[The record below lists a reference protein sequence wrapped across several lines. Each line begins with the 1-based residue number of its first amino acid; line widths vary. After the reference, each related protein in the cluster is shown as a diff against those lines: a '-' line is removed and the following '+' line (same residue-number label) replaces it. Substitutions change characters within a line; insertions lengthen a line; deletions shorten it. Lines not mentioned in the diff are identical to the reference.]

1 MNSLIAP
8 SDNLI
13 LFAVVTGAAAFGI
26 YSEHKKWFGK
36 LSGILVTMISMSI
49 LSVTGLIPAA
59 SDPDVDVPVYN
70 LVFDFFIPLAI
81 PLLLFSSD
89 ITKIIKESGRLL
101 LAYII
106 GAAGVI
112 LGSLIAFWLID
123 LGADSNKTAGVIAA
137 TLIGGSVNFIAT
149 AEILNFSTNPLFTA
163 TIAVD
168 NLVSNLFTLFL
179 ILVPSLS
186 FLSRF
191 YYKRKNTET
200 TDVKYKPEENSK
212 NIPPN
217 IERIALSVFTAALI
231 VAVSSFIAPYIQN
244 RINTDLNLTVLLITF
259 FSVVAVNIFPRYF
272 KNLADTSFIIGLWLM
287 YVFLAVIGAA
297 TNLSQIFNIGPSV
310 LLFYTLILIFHFI
323 FMTILAKLFK
333 LDVYEVVIASA
344 ANVMGPS
351 VAAPMAASMGQ
362 KRLIMPGIL
371 TGILGYI
378 IGTFIG
384 VSLALMIV

>member
-1 MNSLIAP
+1 MDSIISP
-8 SDNLI
+8 SNNFII
-13 LFAVVTGAAAFGI
+13 LAIVSGAAAFGI
-26 YSEHKKWFGK
+26 FSEHKKWFGK

-49 LSVTGLIPAA
+49 LSMTGVIPVA
-59 SDPDVDVPVYN
+59 SNPNVHVAVYDM
-70 LVFDFFIPLAI
+70 VFDYFIPLAI

-89 ITKIIKESGRLL
+89 ITKIIKESGKLL
-101 LAYII
+101 IAYII
-106 GAAGVI
+106 GAIGVV

-123 LGADSNKTAGVIAA
+123 LGAASNKTAGVIAA

-179 ILVPSLS
+179 VLVPSLS

-191 YYKRKNTET
+191 YLKRKNKTQKITKEEINTQT
-200 TDVKYKPEENSK
+200 TVP
-212 NIPPN
+212 IT
-217 IERIALSVFTAALI
+217 IERIAVSIFTAALI
-231 VAVSSFIAPYIQN
+231 VASSTFLAPYIQKLM
-244 RINTDLNLTVLLITF
+244 NTELNLSILLITI
-259 FSVVAVNIFPRYF
+259 FSVLAVNIFPKYF
-272 KNLADTSFIIGLWLM
+272 KNISDTSFTIGLWLM
-287 YVFLAVIGAA
+287 YIFLAVIGAA
-297 TNLSQIFNIGPSV
+297 TNLTQIFQIGPAV
-310 LLFYTLILIFHFI
+310 LLFYSVILIFHFI
-323 FMTILAKLFK
+323 FMTALAKLFK

-384 VSLALMIV
+384 VSLAVMIL